1 MKLKLSSGNH
11 TILESGTVIAY
22 SNASEICFNVEMD
35 DTFAFTVILEFKKTE
50 DEKQNLERKVSE
62 NNTVT
67 FTCVNFDNPIGTGLP
82 KAMELATFNDKK
94 VYFNF
99 WVFEL
104 GQQSLKQVS
113 YTFYMEK

>member
-1 MKLKLSSGNH
+1 MELKLSSGNH
-11 TILESGTVIAY
+11 TILDSGTVIAY
-22 SNASEICFNVEMD
+22 NNASEISFDVKMD
-35 DTFAFTVILEFKKTE
+35 DTFGFTVILSFVEAENKLQK
-50 DEKQNLERKVSE
+50 LETSVVE
-62 NNTVT
+62 NIIT
-67 FTCVNFDNPIGTGLP
+67 FTCTNFNNPIGTGLP